1 MLSMDFYFSNLNIQ
15 VSSVQ
20 PVATYHPLG
29 STVVNL
35 HTHYVQNE
43 SVKRVLIMAQLAQL
57 PKKMSFKCNLEMKL
71 TI

>member
-1 MLSMDFYFSNLNIQ
+1 MDFHFSNLNIQ

-20 PVATYHPLG
+20 PVATYHHLE

-43 SVKRVLIMAQLAQL
+43 SIKRVLIMAQLAQL
-57 PKKMSFKCNLEMKL
+57 PKKCHLHAILK
-71 TI
+71 